1 MILMYLTGLKC
12 MYKILTSCSLCII
25 DDIGS
30 SYTSSIPIIQSSVT
44 LCCIMLILS
53 ILHKFTSNSQLL
65 STHHLHTHYTYF
77 LFLQEC

>member
-1 MILMYLTGLKC
+1 MYLTGLKC
-12 MYKILTSCSLCII
+12 MYKILTSCSLCNI

-44 LCCIMLILS
+44 LCCIMLTLY
-53 ILHKFTSNSQLL
+53 LHKFTSNSQLL

-77 LFLQEC
+77 LFLQC